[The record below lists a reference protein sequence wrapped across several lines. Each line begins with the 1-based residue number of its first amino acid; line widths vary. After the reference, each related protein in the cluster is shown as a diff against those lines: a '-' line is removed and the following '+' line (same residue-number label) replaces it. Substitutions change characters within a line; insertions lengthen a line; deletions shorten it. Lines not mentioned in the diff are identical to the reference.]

1 MSEGQEP
8 ARPAAGRA
16 EPGTFLGRLL
26 RGWSLDSNP
35 LRRHLD
41 RIETVLVLVVITG
54 FAVAAPLAFRAAATS
69 VYRITQREVASQ
81 NATLRQ
87 VPAVLMEE
95 PFGTVTYGYA
105 SVSLPEAQARW
116 TSPAGRQMTGV
127 VSAPGGLHKGS
138 TTLIWVDRSG
148 QAADGPVPPSE
159 AANRAAMAGIAS
171 IAVLVLLALGAGKLG
186 RYALDRRRLAAWD
199 ADWRATGPLWTFR
212 R

>member
-8 ARPAAGRA
+8 ATPVAGRA

-41 RIETVLVLVVITG
+41 RIETVLV
-54 FAVAAPLAFRAAATS
+54 
-69 VYRITQREVASQ
+69 
-81 NATLRQ
+81 
-87 VPAVLMEE
+87 VPAVLTQD

-105 SVSLPEAQARW
+105 SVSVPEAQARW
-116 TSPAGRQMTGV
+116 TSPAGHQMTGV

-159 AANRAAMAGIAS
+159 AANRAAMAAIAS